1 MELIV
6 TVKNHYGERR
16 VYPECDKSRLFANI
30 ANKMTLTEPTIE
42 LIKELGYTFKVKP
55 EVI

>member
-6 TVKNHYGERR
+6 TVENHYGERR
-16 VYPECDKSRLFANI
+16 VYPECDKSRLLANI
-30 ANKMTLTEPTIE
+30 ANKMTLTEANIE

>member
-6 TVKNHYGERR
+6 TVENHYGERR
-16 VYPECDKSRLFANI
+16 VYPECDKSHLFANI

>member
-6 TVKNHYGERR
+6 TVEHHYGERR
-16 VYPECDKSRLFANI
+16 VYPECDKSRLLANI

-42 LIKELGYTFKVKP
+42 LIKDLGYTFKVKS
-55 EVI
+55 EEI